1 MLLRNYDNIMSAN
14 GLLAGGG
21 QFGSEFGSNNLT
33 IKYNNGQIAAPLNYV
48 PFKSASSANN
58 NAYDQST
65 SYYGTGG
72 NFHLFCSAN
81 KDTPDYN
88 DTIMTNLCDAKY
100 VTHYYE
106 DLKEIQLENGKR
118 AWKRSYKK
126 LYSANKK
133 LQIGSVGVCLE
144 TGNKN
149 TYVLLSKEELPEIL
163 EVLQYT
169 NFELSFTTIVTQNP
183 NEPPKTEYQTEVTIL
198 DEGTD
203 A

>member
-1 MLLRNYDNIMSAN
+1 
-14 GLLAGGG
+14 
-21 QFGSEFGSNNLT
+21 
-33 IKYNNGQIAAPLNYV
+33 
-48 PFKSASSANN
+48 
-58 NAYDQST
+58 
-65 SYYGTGG
+65 
-72 NFHLFCSAN
+72 
-81 KDTPDYN
+81 
-88 DTIMTNLCDAKY
+88 MTNLCDAKY

-106 DLKEIQLENGKR
+106 DLEEIQLENGKK

-133 LQIGSVGVCLE
+133 LQIGSIGVCLE

-149 TYVLLSKEELPEIL
+149 TYVLLYKEELPEIL